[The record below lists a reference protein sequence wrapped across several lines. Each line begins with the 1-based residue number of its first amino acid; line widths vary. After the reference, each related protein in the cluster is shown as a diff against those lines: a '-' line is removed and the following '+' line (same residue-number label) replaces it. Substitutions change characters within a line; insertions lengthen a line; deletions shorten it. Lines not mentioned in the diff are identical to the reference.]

1 MALPDLAAKVERESL
16 NLSDGTTLRLGR
28 SPGVGDNEWAETKRW
43 LEDNPEEARRWE
55 AYAKDAGQVRR
66 HLITTAFQEFYEQKV
81 NYGDEQV
88 GSKIAA
94 LEHHPDFAHIF
105 EDIKRGGAASA
116 MLHYYNEPLM
126 MQLSKAVGGVP
137 EETRTYVEKVQSTPI
152 TFHEACK
159 RGNMKAV
166 QDYLSANG
174 AGAVDEHDSKG
185 ITALGYA
192 IGANRGAVVKLL
204 IEKGADPLK
213 VDASGCSGLHYAA
226 AYGRKELTEYM
237 LSAGAD
243 KNAKNTQG
251 QTPLALAT
259 KNKQSVTADLLKAK
273 GATM

>member
-1 MALPDLAAKVERESL
+1 MSLPDLSAKVEKETLS
-16 NLSDGTTLRLGR
+16 LSDGTSLQIAR
-28 SPGVGDNEWAETKRW
+28 SAGTGDNEWADTKKW

-66 HLITTAFQEFYEQKV
+66 HLVTSAFQEYYQEKL
-81 NYGDEQV
+81 NYGDEQLS
-88 GSKIAA
+88 SKIAA
-94 LEHHPDFAHIF
+94 LEHAPEFAHIF